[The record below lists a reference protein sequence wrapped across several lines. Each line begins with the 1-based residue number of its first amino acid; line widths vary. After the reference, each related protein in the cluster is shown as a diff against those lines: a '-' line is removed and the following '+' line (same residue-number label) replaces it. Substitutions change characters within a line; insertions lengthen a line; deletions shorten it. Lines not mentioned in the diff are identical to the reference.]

1 MSRELNL
8 TNSKLIEQA
17 IANGEGEL
25 TNTGAFLALT
35 GNRTGRSPSDRFI
48 VQENST
54 ADKIDWGE
62 VNIPFEAD
70 HFDDLWSKVSDYLD
84 SKDCYMSEVHVG
96 SNKDHYI
103 PVVVKSEKAWHSLF
117 QNLSS

>member
-70 HFDDLWSKVSDYLD
+70 HFDDLWSKGFRL
-84 SKDCYMSEVHVG
+84 
-96 SNKDHYI
+96 I
-103 PVVVKSEKAWHSLF
+103 
-117 QNLSS
+117 

>member
-48 VQENST
+48 VHR
-54 ADKIDWGE
+54 K
-62 VNIPFEAD
+62 
-70 HFDDLWSKVSDYLD
+70 
-84 SKDCYMSEVHVG
+84 
-96 SNKDHYI
+96 
-103 PVVVKSEKAWHSLF
+103 
-117 QNLSS
+117 